1 MSVAAFPVAGG
12 TAPPVPSVDLA
23 AEWREIAAE
32 AEPRVL
38 EVLRSQQFVLGPAV
52 ASFERAVAE
61 RIGVAHAIGVASGSD
76 ALLLSLMALDV
87 GPGDEVV
94 TSAFTFFATAS
105 AITRLGATP
114 VFADVRRD
122 DFLVDPGAVR
132 AAVGPRTRV
141 VMPVHLYGQCA
152 DFAELDAIARS
163 AGAAIVE
170 DAAQAI
176 GAARDGRAAGTV
188 GDLAAFSFYPTKNLG
203 AAGDAGLVT
212 TGDERLAA
220 RVRRL
225 RVHGSEKRYEHLEVG
240 INSRMD
246 GIQGAL
252 LEVKLRRLDEW
263 ARARVAR
270 AARYDALFESA
281 GLSGL
286 VAPPIV
292 HPGSRHVFHQYVVR
306 SARRD
311 DLRAHLASRGISSEV
326 YYPIPLHLQECFADL
341 GWKRGDLPETERAAA
356 ESLALP
362 IYPQLSDAQQDRVVE
377 EIAAFHR

>member
-1 MSVAAFPVAGG
+1 G
-12 TAPPVPSVDLA
+12 APTGDAPAVPSVDLA

-87 GPGDEVV
+87 EPGDEVV

-105 AITRLGATP
+105 AITRLGAVP
-114 VFADVRRD
+114 VFVDVRPD
-122 DFLVDPGAVR
+122 DFLVDPAAVR
-132 AAVGPRTRV
+132 AAIGPRTRAIL
-141 VMPVHLYGQCA
+141 PVHLYGQCA
-152 DFAELDAIARS
+152 DVAALDEIARAS
-163 AGAAIVE
+163 RVSIVE

-176 GAARDGRAAGTV
+176 LAGRDGRAAGTV

-212 TGDERLAA
+212 TGDDRLAA

-252 LEVKLRRLDEW
+252 LEVKLGRLDAW
-263 ARARVAR
+263 TAARVAR
-270 AARYDALFESA
+270 AARYDALLA
-281 GLSGL
+281 AARLDGRI
-286 VAPPIV
+286 VPPVV

-306 SARRD
+306 AERRD
-311 DLRAHLASRGISSEV
+311 ELRAHLASRGISTEV
-326 YYPIPLHLQECFADL
+326 YYPIPLHLQACFADL
-341 GWKRGDLPETERAAA
+341 GWKRGDLPETERAA
-356 ESLALP
+356 EQSLAL
-362 IYPQLSDAQQDRVVE
+362 
-377 EIAAFHR
+377 

>member
-1 MSVAAFPVAGG
+1 MSAG
-12 TAPPVPSVDLA
+12 APTGDAPAVPSVDLA

-76 ALLLSLMALDV
+76 ALLLSLLALDV

-105 AITRLGATP
+105 AITRLGAVP
-114 VFADVRRD
+114 VFVDVRPD
-122 DFLVDPGAVR
+122 DFLVDPAAVR
-132 AAVGPRTRV
+132 AAIGPRTRAIL
-141 VMPVHLYGQCA
+141 PVHLYGQCA
-152 DFAELDAIARS
+152 DVAALDEIARAS
-163 AGAAIVE
+163 RVSIVE

-176 GAARDGRAAGTV
+176 LAGRDGRAAGTV

-212 TGDERLAA
+212 TGDDRLAA

-252 LEVKLRRLDEW
+252 LEVKLGRLDAW
-263 ARARVAR
+263 TAARVAR
-270 AARYDALFESA
+270 A
-281 GLSGL
+281 
-286 VAPPIV
+286 
-292 HPGSRHVFHQYVVR
+292 
-306 SARRD
+306 
-311 DLRAHLASRGISSEV
+311 
-326 YYPIPLHLQECFADL
+326 
-341 GWKRGDLPETERAAA
+341 
-356 ESLALP
+356 
-362 IYPQLSDAQQDRVVE
+362 
-377 EIAAFHR
+377 

>member
-281 GLSGL
+281 GLSAL

-362 IYPQLSDAQQDRVVE
+362 IYPQLSDAQQERVVE